1 MCVLLLWMEE
11 DRGLSSYLL
20 LLSRLLLRITLW
32 LRGTF
37 WADVFCRP
45 TWEVSSIKDEGAL
58 VSVRRSGAQCAG
70 PAVTPPGGGERE
82 RPFAPSPGREP
93 AAPAEPFGLGVSL
106 WSPNPEIP
114 HPPATRGPEGRLSF
128 FFNVFLLF
136 FVIFHFSIA
145 VDIHYS
151 C

>member
-1 MCVLLLWMEE
+1 M
-11 DRGLSSYLL
+11 
-20 LLSRLLLRITLW
+20 
-32 LRGTF
+32 
-37 WADVFCRP
+37 
-45 TWEVSSIKDEGAL
+45 
-58 VSVRRSGAQCAG
+58 
-70 PAVTPPGGGERE
+70 TPPGGGERE

-114 HPPATRGPEGRLSF
+114 HLPATRGPEGRLSFF

-151 C
+151 R